1 LSKSRKRTAPTPDEI
16 TYLNSLLQEVLEPK
30 VYHLG
35 SKDHSPKRYDKRT
48 NMYGG
53 TGDVFLMQM
62 FEDEELVNNR
72 IGAFM
77 ILPTSKDSC
86 GFHTHGTR
94 NEQEIYLVLH
104 GQGIYLEKDDWDS
117 KPRTFSLQKGNLTT
131 VRGDA
136 FHAIENTGDQ
146 PLVIFVIT
154 TNEPQ

>member
-1 LSKSRKRTAPTPDEI
+1 MSSSRKRTAPTPNELE
-16 TYLNSLLQEVLEPK
+16 YLNTLLKDILDPK
-30 VYHLG
+30 VFHLG
-35 SKDHSPKRYDKRT
+35 SRDYSPKRFDKRT

-53 TGDVFLMQM
+53 TGDVYLLQM
-62 FEDEELVNNR
+62 FEGEELVNNR

-94 NEQEIYLVLH
+94 NEQEIYLVIH
-104 GQGIYLEKDDWDS
+104 GQGNYHEKDDWDS
-117 KPRTFSLQKGNLTT
+117 KPRTFPLKKGNLTT

-136 FHAIENTGDQ
+136 FHAVENTGDE